1 MGGDRKA
8 LEYAKIGLSQAP
20 NEENKKF
27 LEQAIKTLSEGKPL

>member
-1 MGGDRKA
+1 MPKLA
-8 LEYAKIGLSQAP
+8 LAQAP